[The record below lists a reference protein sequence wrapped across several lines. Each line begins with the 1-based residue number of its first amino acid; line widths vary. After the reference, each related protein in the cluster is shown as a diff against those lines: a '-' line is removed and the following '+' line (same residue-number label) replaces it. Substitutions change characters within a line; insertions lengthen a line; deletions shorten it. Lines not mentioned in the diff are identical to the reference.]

1 MHETREHKW
10 MPLEAQGAST
20 PSCLPGIEVSMTAN
34 LFSGYA
40 LDPKE
45 PGG

>member
-1 MHETREHKW
+1 MHETREHTW
-10 MPLEAQGAST
+10 MWLEVLGSSMS
-20 PSCLPGIEVSMTAN
+20 SCLQGIEVPMTAN